1 MRNYS
6 VYCENLSEMP
16 TTEQVMVNTLNQYSY
31 CLAETDSIFKRAL
44 TSSDILLPDGIAIV
58 AAMRLLTGKKI
69 KKVAGAD
76 LHQHL
81 LSDLNSKGGSCFYL
95 GASDETLL
103 KIKTRIAKEFP
114 SISVSTFSPPF
125 KAQFSNE
132 DNQEIISKINAV
144 KPDVLFIGMTAP
156 KQEKWSYA
164 HKKELDTKMICCI
177 GAVFDFYAGT
187 VVRPNSLWIGL
198 GLEWLGRF
206 VKEPKRMWKR
216 YLLYGPIFLWHIA
229 KVKIERKSN
238 NQED

>member
-6 VYCENLSEMP
+6 VYCEKLSEMP
-16 TTEQVMVNTLNQYSY
+16 IADQIMINTLNQYSY
-31 CLAETDSIFKRAL
+31 CLAESDAIFKKAL
-44 TSSDILLPDGIAIV
+44 VASDILLPDGIAIV
-58 AAMRLLTGKKI
+58 AAMRLLTGRKI

-76 LHQHL
+76 LHQHI
-81 LSDLNSKGGSCFYL
+81 LSDLNAKGGSCFYL

-103 KIKTRIAKEFP
+103 KIKVRVAQEFP

-132 DNQEIISKINAV
+132 DNQEIIGRINAV
-144 KPDVLFIGMTAP
+144 KPDVVFVGMTAP
-156 KQEKWSYA
+156 KQEKWAYA

-187 VVRPNSLWIGL
+187 VIRPNAVWIGL
-198 GLEWLGRF
+198 GLEWLGRL

-216 YLLYGPIFLWHIA
+216 YLLYGPVFLWHIA
-229 KVKIERKSN
+229 KVTIDKKSSS
-238 NQED
+238 QED

>member
-1 MRNYS
+1 
-6 VYCENLSEMP
+6 
-16 TTEQVMVNTLNQYSY
+16 
-31 CLAETDSIFKRAL
+31 
-44 TSSDILLPDGIAIV
+44 
-58 AAMRLLTGKKI
+58 MRLLTGKKI